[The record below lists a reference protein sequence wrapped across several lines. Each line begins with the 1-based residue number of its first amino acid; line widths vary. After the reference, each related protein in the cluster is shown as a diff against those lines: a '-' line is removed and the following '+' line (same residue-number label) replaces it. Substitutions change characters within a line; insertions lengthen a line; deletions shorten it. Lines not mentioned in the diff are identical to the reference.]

1 MDIIEA
7 IYSRKSIRGFKPDP
21 IPKETLTKV
30 LEAAI
35 KAPSGTN
42 SQTWEIT
49 VVAGEALDNI
59 KKGNIKKL
67 TSGAKPNPDV
77 YLEPFSDVYRQRQID
92 LAIQI
97 FQLMGITRED
107 KEKRN
112 AWFQRGYRFFDAPA
126 AIILYADR
134 SVSEARTQFDLGLI
148 AQNICLAAF
157 HYGLGTCIEQQ
168 GIVYPDVVLKF
179 TGIPESK
186 RITIAI
192 AIGYTDWDF
201 PVNKLVSARE
211 PLENVVTW
219 CGYD

>member
-1 MDIIEA
+1 MAIIEA
-7 IYSRKSIRGFKPDP
+7 IYSRKSIRGYKPDP
-21 IPKETLTKV
+21 IPKETLAKV

-35 KAPSGTN
+35 RAPSGTN
-42 SQTWEIT
+42 SQAWEIT
-49 VVAGEALDNI
+49 VVTGEALDNI
-59 KKGNIKKL
+59 KRGNIEML
-67 TSGAKPNPDV
+67 ASGAEPNPDV
-77 YLEPFSDVYRQRQID
+77 DLEPFSGVYRQRQID

-97 FQLMGITRED
+97 FKLMGITRED

-112 AWFQRGYRFFDAPA
+112 AWFQKGYRFFDAPA

-168 GIVYPDVVLKF
+168 GIVYPDVVRKF
-179 TGIPESK
+179 TGIPKSK
-186 RITIAI
+186 RITISI
-192 AIGYTDWDF
+192 AIGYPDWDF
-201 PVNKLVSARE
+201 PANKLVSARE

-219 CGYD
+219 CDYE